1 MKRRMLRLFFLL
13 ALGPATVSVAQ
24 AQANSP
30 AAQFAE
36 PQAAEKANPHEDE
49 LYKSGTDALNNGDY
63 DSAVSQ
69 FDQVVKLRGRRAAAA
84 LYWKGYA
91 FYKAGNKDQ
100 ALAAFADLKKSYPES
115 RYVQDARAIEAET
128 QGAAASPDQL
138 GSDEEKLI
146 ALQVLARNDPDK
158 AVPYAVKWLHS
169 TASRKTQDK
178 ILFILSQCGSDKAQQ
193 ALVDVA
199 KDNSNP
205 DLQKRA
211 IRYLGMNGSGHGRA
225 ALKEIYGSAASVEVK
240 KAVFQGWMM
249 SGDKESV
256 LSVAKQEKSPELRK
270 EAIRYLGIMGGRSE
284 MRELYKQSDDT
295 PTKLSLLQAMG
306 IGGDVQGMAEF
317 AQNDKDPKVRRR
329 AVRNLGIFGGSEG
342 RNTLVTIYNSQGD
355 METKKE
361 VINALFLN
369 GAAKQMVDLA
379 RKETNPELRKA
390 WIQKLSLM
398 SSPEITEYMMEV
410 LNK

>member
-1 MKRRMLRLFFLL
+1 MLRLFFLL
-13 ALGPATVSVAQ
+13 ALGPATAAIVQ

-30 AAQFAE
+30 GASFAE
-36 PQAAEKANPHEDE
+36 PQAAEKANTHEDE
-49 LYKSGTDALNNGDY
+49 VYKAGTEALNNGDY
-63 DSAVSQ
+63 DSAVSH
-69 FDQVVKLRGRRAAAA
+69 FDQVAKLHGRRAAAA

-138 GSDEEKLI
+138 SSDEEKLI
-146 ALQVLARNDPDK
+146 ALQILVRNDPDK

-169 TASRKTQDK
+169 TPSTKTQDK

-225 ALKEIYGSAASVEVK
+225 ALKEIYTSAASVEVK
-240 KAVFQGWMM
+240 KAVFQGWLM

-270 EAIRYLGIMGGRSE
+270 EAIHYLGIMGGRGE
-284 MRELYKQSDDT
+284 LRELYKQTDDT
-295 PTKLSLLQAMG
+295 STKLSLLQAMG
-306 IGGDVQGMAEF
+306 IGGDVEGMTEI
-317 AQNDKDPKVRRR
+317 AQNDKDPEIRRH
-329 AVRNLGIFGGSEG
+329 AVKNLGIFGGHRASA
-342 RNTLVTIYNSQGD
+342 TLVSIYNSQADLG
-355 METKKE
+355 TKKE
-361 VINALFLN
+361 VINALFLSQS
-369 GAAKQMVDLA
+369 AKELVALA
-379 RKETNPELRKA
+379 RKETDPELKKA
-390 WIQKLSLM
+390 LVQKMSLM
-398 SSPEITEYMMEV
+398 SSPEITEYMMEI

>member
-1 MKRRMLRLFFLL
+1 MLRLFFLL
-13 ALGPATVSVAQ
+13 ALGTATAGVVQ
-24 AQANSP
+24 AQANTP
-30 AAQFAE
+30 AASFAE
-36 PQAAEKANPHEDE
+36 TQASEKANPHEDD
-49 LYKSGTDALNNGDY
+49 LYKAGTAALNNGDY
-63 DSAVSQ
+63 DSAVSN
-69 FDQVVKLRGRRAAAA
+69 FDQVAKLRGRRAAAA

-128 QGAAASPDQL
+128 QGAAASPEQL
-138 GSDEEKLI
+138 STDEEKLI

-158 AVPYAVKWLHS
+158 AVPFAVKWLHS
-169 TASRKTQDK
+169 TPSTKTQER
-178 ILFILSQCGSDKAQQ
+178 ILFILSQCGDKAQQ
-193 ALVDVA
+193 ALVDIA

-225 ALKEIYGSAASVEVK
+225 ALKEIYTSAASEDVK

-306 IGGDVQGMAEF
+306 IGGDVEGMTEI
-317 AQNDKDPKVRRR
+317 AQNDKDPEVRRH
-329 AVRNLGIFGGSEG
+329 AVRNLGIFGGHAAST
-342 RNTLVTIYNSQGD
+342 TLLSIYNSQSDVG
-355 METKKE
+355 TKKE
-361 VINALFLN
+361 VINALFLS
-369 GAAKQMVDLA
+369 GSAKQMVELA
-379 RKETNPELRKA
+379 RKETDPELKKSLV
-390 WIQKLSLM
+390 QKMSLM
-398 SSPEITEYMMEV
+398 SSPEITEYMMEI